1 MPYIMQVNRPAIDPH
16 VDALAEA
23 IRTSQSSADFPGIAE
38 KIPPLAKA
46 ICAEAAPYGY
56 WGAFAGI
63 LNYAS
68 TELLLKSLPTRP
80 KIRYWVAPMVKMACV
95 KTAESFKEGESAEMC
110 FDARSEIG
118 KHWATLVTWGAEQ
131 SFGQILHYVWVNLG
145 ARVMPS
151 RTTEAYWE
159 TGGVYYNVA
168 EEFYRRIIA
177 PYESIQI
184 AKASNGD
191 VTYAEYLKALMPEYQ
206 KLLGTSWADY
216 LVDMAPE
223 LAHLLPRHAAVD
235 SSSPRGGRGGQ

>member
-23 IRTSQSSADFPGIAE
+23 IRTSQSSADFLGIAE

-80 KIRYWVAPMVKMACV
+80 KIRYWVAPMVKMTCV
-95 KTAESFKEGESAEMC
+95 KTAELFKEGQPTEMC
-110 FDARSEIG
+110 FDARSEMG
-118 KHWATLVTWGAEQ
+118 KDWATRVTWGEEQ
-131 SFGQILHYVWVNLG
+131 SFGQILHYVFTNLG
-145 ARVMPS
+145 VGVMPS

-168 EEFYRRIIA
+168 EEFYRRLIA
-177 PYESIQI
+177 PYETIQI

-206 KLLGTSWADY
+206 KLLDTSWADY

-223 LAHLLPRHAAVD
+223 LARLVPRHATAD
-235 SSSPRGGRGGQ
+235 LRGPCGYGGH